1 MMLPHDQAPEHE
13 FEAEYGLPEA
23 LPEGEKLLWQGSPDW
38 RVMAREAMHVRSL
51 AIYFAVLLVW
61 RGVTVAEDGASTLQ
75 VATTVG
81 ILTALAIVALGVLTL
96 MGWLIAKTSVYTI
109 TDQRV
114 VMRVGVVLTIT
125 FNLPYRTIESA
136 GLRLNKDGSGDIP
149 LTLAGAD
156 RIAFVHLWPHVR
168 PWQVKRTQP
177 MLRAL
182 PQAEAVA
189 QLMAQALAASAG
201 QAVADATPAVTAA
214 APTVQAHRPA
224 VQPERTTERPATHA
238 DHHQPL
244 AA

>member
-23 LPEGEKLLWQGSPDW
+23 LPKGEKLLWQGSPDW

-51 AIYFAVLLVW
+51 AVYFAVLLLW
-61 RGVTVAEDGASTLQ
+61 RGVTLVEGGASALQ

-81 ILTALAIVALGVLTL
+81 ILTALAIVALGVLSL

-201 QAVADATPAVTAA
+201 QAAVDAAPAVTAG
-214 APTVQAHRPA
+214 APAVHTHRPA
-224 VQPERTTERPATHA
+224 VQPERATERPATHA
-238 DHHQPL
+238 DHHHPL

>member
-1 MMLPHDQAPEHE
+1 MMLPNDPAPEHE

-23 LPEGEKLLWQGSPDW
+23 LPEGEQLLWQGSPDW

-51 AIYFAVLLVW
+51 AVYFAVLLVW
-61 RGVTVAEDGASTLQ
+61 RGVTLVEGGATARQ

-96 MGWLIAKTSVYTI
+96 MGWLIARTSVYTV
-109 TDQRV
+109 TDRRV

-156 RIAFVHLWPHVR
+156 RIAYVHLWPHVR

-182 PQAEAVA
+182 PQAEHVA

-201 QAVADATPAVTAA
+201 QVQAAVATHAA
-214 APTVQAHRPA
+214 GAPTVQAHRPTPM
-224 VQPERTTERPATHA
+224 PERTTERPATHA